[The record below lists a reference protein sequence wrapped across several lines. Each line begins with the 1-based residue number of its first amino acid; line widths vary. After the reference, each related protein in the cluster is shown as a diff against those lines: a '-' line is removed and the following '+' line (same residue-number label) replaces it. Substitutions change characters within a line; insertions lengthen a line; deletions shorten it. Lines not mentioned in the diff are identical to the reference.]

1 MAPLPLNRLKLS
13 LRAFTRTAVDFGGP
27 FVTIQGRG
35 RQRQKRYLCLF
46 TCLASRAVHLE
57 MAFGLDT
64 DSFLRAFTRMCNR
77 RGVPEEMISDN
88 GTNFVGANHKLLELT
103 NKTCQ
108 NSRLK
113 ESLISQ
119 GIKWS
124 FNPPSA
130 PHFGGVFE
138 TMIKAAKRAIFAILG
153 NADVNDEE
161 LMTAFTG
168 AESLINSRPLTY
180 QSANPADDI
189 PLTPNHFL
197 QGQIGGKF
205 APEADEDISDNPKR
219 RWRRIQELTRHFWQ
233 RWMREWVSSL
243 NSRKK
248 WYQSQKNLQ
257 IGDIVLLVSSE
268 NPQAHWPLG
277 KVIEVYP
284 GKDGYVR
291 SVKLQVSDKQ
301 FVRLI
306 VKLCP
311 LELDCSD

>member
-1 MAPLPLNRLKLS
+1 MTPLPLNRLKLS

-64 DSFLRAFTRMCNR
+64 DSFLRAFTRMCHR

-88 GTNFVGANHKLLELT
+88 GTNFVGANQELLKLT

-130 PHFGGVFE
+130 PHFGEVFE

-153 NADVNDEE
+153 NAYVNDEE

-189 PLTPNHFL
+189 PITPNHFL
-197 QGQIGGKF
+197 QDQIGGKF
-205 APEADEDISDNPKR
+205 APEADKDISGNPKR
-219 RWRRIQELTRHFWQ
+219 HWRRIQELTRHFWQ
-233 RWMREWVSSL
+233 RWMRDWVPSL
-243 NSRKK
+243 SSRKK

-268 NPQAHWPLG
+268 NPRDHWPLG

-301 FVRLI
+301 FVRPI